1 MNDIIHLQANQ
12 YFNSTD
18 DFMKTKKDVKEDLRN
33 FYDKEAK
40 KYHLTRKKPRNDGKR
55 IVEEIIKSWKKEIK
69 ILEFGCGWWRCINYL
84 DKNLKW
90 IKINYTWVDISEELL
105 KLAKKDNPKHKF
117 ICDDISNFIKDIPQE
132 SYDFII
138 WIASFQHIPTQW
150 ERVFLMKHFY
160 RALKYWWEIIIINW
174 SISKRFLKKYKKT
187 IIKSYLK
194 YIFTIWK
201 HNRRNLLIPRTNW
214 WNTKK
219 RFYHIFSKNEL
230 EILAKEWWFLINKLT
245 YIDKNWQ
252 KIHNRKESNNT
263 LLVWSKE
270 IFL

>member
-1 MNDIIHLQANQ
+1 MNIKNEL
-12 YFNSTD
+12 
-18 DFMKTKKDVKEDLRN
+18 KN
-33 FYDKEAK
+33 FYDNEAK
-40 KYHLTRKKPRNDGKR
+40 KYHSSRQKLRTDWKR
-55 IVEEIIKSWKKEIK
+55 IVDEIIKSWKKEVD
-69 ILEFGCGWWRCINYL
+69 ILEFWCWWWRCINYL

-90 IKINYTWVDISEELL
+90 IKINYTWIDLSNELL
-105 KLAKKDNPKHKF
+105 KYAKKDNPKRKF

-138 WIASFQHIPTQW
+138 GIASFQHIPTQW

-160 RALKYWWEIIIINW
+160 RTLKYWWEIVMINW

-201 HNRRNLLIPRTNW
+201 HNRRNLLIPRTNSW
-214 WNTKK
+214 HTKD
-219 RFYHIFSKNEL
+219 RFYHIFSKKEL
-230 EILAKEWWFLINKLT
+230 EILTKEWWFLIDKLT

-252 KIHNRKESNNT
+252 EINSRKKSNNT
-263 LLVWSKE
+263 ILIWLKK
-270 IFL
+270 IFI